1 MYFLWFMRVCACW
14 LNNVSGVYL
23 VQVSCFLLVSRVGDI
38 FSGNGPSHWLEDYA
52 NFTPLPDT
60 NTGSTT
66 LSAILY
72 KHQANPL
79 LSMSNYIP
87 LVINRNDSN
96 KQLSLSKQRKL
107 ALTAINKLSA
117 LYCKI
122 IGACKKYLNQLRP
135 LVRPRS
141 INFFHNFLNLFHKT
155 VPLSTNQKK

>member
-1 MYFLWFMRVCACW
+1 MQILHHCQRK
-14 LNNVSGVYL
+14 
-23 VQVSCFLLVSRVGDI
+23 
-38 FSGNGPSHWLEDYA
+38 
-52 NFTPLPDT
+52 TT

-79 LSMSNYIP
+79 LSLSNYIP
-87 LVINRNDSN
+87 LVINMTYLN

-122 IGACKKYLNQLRP
+122 IGAPKKFKNRPRP
-135 LVRPRS
+135 LVSPSS
-141 INFFHNFLNLFHKT
+141 INFSQFFKNLSH
-155 VPLSTNQKK
+155 VSVLLSTIKRQEKNQKFWTWRSSRLPFVLLLSQSPNFFYY